1 MEAPG
6 REGSR
11 REGSRREGFADLGR
25 GFGWLRNMVA
35 PSGGTATA
43 EREGHVAR
51 LTRVETQERNR
62 AKVLAAA
69 REEFA
74 ERGYRDAKV
83 DRIAERAELTRGAVY
98 SNFPGKRALY
108 FAVLADEA
116 ERAPRPEQHGRT
128 PSEALGAFARAWLAR
143 LPLAGGEPGR
153 LGLELLPE
161 VITDD
166 RTRQAFAQLTRLDAL
181 LLGLALEGVDG
192 RRLRM
197 VRAAETALTTLHGAS
212 RLAAAAPGFV
222 EPFTV
227 VSACERLT
235 DLDLGD
241 GWPPAHLPY
250 VPDARAVDEPWPA
263 PPVVDAV
270 RGEATRLDGDGVVA
284 ILGLHR
290 LEAAEEAVRALPPGE
305 TVTVVLVSGD
315 PGEFA
320 PLARLTVADLCG
332 CLRQAFPS
340 APALRVVHDPA
351 GTVAAAAGVPAVSD
365 VTETAIRVH
374 AGRVVARAD
383 AHGACHAAA
392 SAQAH

>member
-1 MEAPG
+1 M
-6 REGSR
+6 
-11 REGSRREGFADLGR
+11 
-25 GFGWLRNMVA
+25 
-35 PSGGTATA
+35 
-43 EREGHVAR
+43 AR
-51 LTRVETQERNR
+51 LTRAETQERNR

-108 FAVLADEA
+108 FAVLADDA
-116 ERAPRPEQHGRT
+116 ERAPRPERPGRT

-143 LPLAGGEPGR
+143 LPLSGGEPGR

-181 LLGLALEGVDG
+181 LLGLALEELDG
-192 RRLRM
+192 GALRM

-241 GWPPAHLPY
+241 GWPPPHLPY
-250 VPDARAVDEPWPA
+250 TPDARAVDEPWAA

-270 RGEATRLDGDGVVA
+270 RGEPARLDGDGVVA

-290 LEAAEEAVRALPPGE
+290 LGAAEEAVRALPPGE

-315 PGEFA
+315 PGELA
-320 PLARLTVADLCG
+320 PLARLTVADVCG
-332 CLRQAFPS
+332 CLRQAFRSPP
-340 APALRVVHDPA
+340 APRVVHDPA

-365 VTETAIRVH
+365 VTETAIRVR
-374 AGRVVARAD
+374 AGRIVARAD
-383 AHGACHAAA
+383 GHGACHAAA
-392 SAQAH
+392 SA